1 MKKLRA
7 QGMLTI
13 IQCKVL
19 LSSSL
24 LSKNIKITIY
34 RNITLCYF
42 VLAWNLR
49 EEHKLWV
56 FENGVLRRIFGQKT
70 DEVTEEWRRL
80 HNEEH
85 YDLYSRPIIIGVIKS
100 RRIWLSR
107 HVACISF
114 TIVAQWVLVEKAEEK
129 RSLGRPRRR
138 WENNIKLDL
147 KEVWWMA

>member
-1 MKKLRA
+1 MHGHLNYKFTRIFCLEFRYTSNVNMNVKKHRIIIFPVFFVRV
-7 QGMLTI
+7 GKLTVI
-13 IQCKVL
+13 E
-19 LSSSL
+19 
-24 LSKNIKITIY
+24 NI
-34 RNITLCYF
+34 
-42 VLAWNLR
+42 
-49 EEHKLWV
+49 
-56 FENGVLRRIFGQKT
+56 VLRKRFGPKRE
-70 DEVTEEWRRL
+70 EVTEEWRRL